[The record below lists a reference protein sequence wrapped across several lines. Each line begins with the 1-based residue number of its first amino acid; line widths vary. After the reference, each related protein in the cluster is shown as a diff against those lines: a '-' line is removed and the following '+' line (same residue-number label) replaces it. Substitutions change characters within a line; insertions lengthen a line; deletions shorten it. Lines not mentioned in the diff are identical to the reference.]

1 MAPSSH
7 CGSPIV
13 LRDTCGLHAVTAPRP
28 SRGGDRTKRRLAH
41 DPWISFKLQP
51 TRITRLV
58 NRLNCYRGT
67 RHQSARTCHGYMG
80 LLSHRTSKPTRATL
94 PMQRQVRSGGPLP
107 AHMAHA
113 QQKALLGLA
122 LPYKYRHG
130 GIAPVASRHWRLSFH
145 IHNTPSNFISSQP
158 QSKSPSLADLW
169 IYDQPPPLFC
179 LHRRLANHQQVRG
192 IIDSRDTTPN
202 IIGR

>member
-1 MAPSSH
+1 MLCVLIIVKDGGGNKYLIHDMNPFHLHDVALITRCPHLNLRPRDCHTSLKVMAPSSH

-41 DPWISFKLQP
+41 DPWISFNLQP

-67 RHQSARTCHGYMG
+67 KLQSARTCHGCMG

-94 PMQRQVRSGGPLP
+94 PMQRQVRSGGP
-107 AHMAHA
+107 
-113 QQKALLGLA
+113 
-122 LPYKYRHG
+122 
-130 GIAPVASRHWRLSFH
+130 
-145 IHNTPSNFISSQP
+145 
-158 QSKSPSLADLW
+158 
-169 IYDQPPPLFC
+169 C
-179 LHRRLANHQQVRG
+179 LHTWHMHSRRHCWVLPCHTNTGMEA
-192 IIDSRDTTPN
+192 
-202 IIGR
+202 